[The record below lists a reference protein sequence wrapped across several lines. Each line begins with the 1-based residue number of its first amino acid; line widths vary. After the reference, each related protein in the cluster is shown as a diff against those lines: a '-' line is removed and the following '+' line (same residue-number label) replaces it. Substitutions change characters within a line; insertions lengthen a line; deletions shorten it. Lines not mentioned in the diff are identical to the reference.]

1 MGLFNRNNRS
11 ASEIAHERLK
21 LVLIQDRL
29 SLSSKEFEMLKEDI
43 INVLSKYFGIDTS
56 DIRINLE
63 RVNDKNVFEAV
74 VPVISHKKE
83 K

>member
-1 MGLFNRNNRS
+1 MNLFREKRS
-11 ASEIAHERLK
+11 ASQIAEERLR

-43 INVLSKYFGIDTS
+43 IKVLSKYF
-56 DIRINLE
+56 DIEENEIKINLE
-63 RVNDKNVFEAV
+63 RTKEKNIFEAI
-74 VPVISHKKE
+74 VPLISQKKE

>member
-11 ASEIAHERLK
+11 ASEIAQERLK

-43 INVLSKYFGIDTS
+43 INVLSKYFGIDTN
-56 DIRINLE
+56 DIKINLE
-63 RVNDKNVFEAV
+63 RVNNKNVFEAV
-74 VPVISHKKE
+74 VPVILHKNE

>member
-1 MGLFNRNNRS
+1 MNLFREKRS
-11 ASEIAHERLK
+11 ASQIAEERLR

-43 INVLSKYFGIDTS
+43 IKVLSKYF
-56 DIRINLE
+56 DIEENEIKINLE
-63 RVNDKNVFEAV
+63 RTKDKNIFEAI
-74 VPVISHKKE
+74 VPLISQKKE

>member
-1 MGLFNRNNRS
+1 MNLFREKRS
-11 ASEIAHERLK
+11 ASQIAEERLR

-43 INVLSKYFGIDTS
+43 IRVLSKYF
-56 DIRINLE
+56 DIEENEIKINLE
-63 RVNDKNVFEAV
+63 RTKEKNIFEAI
-74 VPVISHKKE
+74 VPLISQKKE

>member
-1 MGLFNRNNRS
+1 MGLFNRNSRS
-11 ASEIAHERLK
+11 ASEIAQERLK

-43 INVLSKYFGIDTS
+43 INVLSKYFGIDTN
-56 DIRINLE
+56 DIRINIE

>member
-1 MGLFNRNNRS
+1 MNLFREKKS
-11 ASEIAHERLK
+11 ASQIAEERLR

-43 INVLSKYFGIDTS
+43 IKVLSKYF
-56 DIRINLE
+56 DIEENEIKINLE
-63 RVNDKNVFEAV
+63 RTKEKNIFEAI
-74 VPVISHKKE
+74 VPLISQKKE

>member
-1 MGLFNRNNRS
+1 MNLFKEKKS
-11 ASEIAHERLK
+11 TSQIAEERLR

-43 INVLSKYFGIDTS
+43 IKVLSKYF
-56 DIRINLE
+56 DIEENEIKINLE
-63 RVNDKNVFEAV
+63 RTKEKNIFEAI
-74 VPVISHKKE
+74 VPLISQKKE

>member
-1 MGLFNRNNRS
+1 MGVFNRNNRS
-11 ASEIAHERLK
+11 ASEIAQERLK

-56 DIRINLE
+56 DIKINLE

>member
-1 MGLFNRNNRS
+1 MNLFKEKKS
-11 ASEIAHERLK
+11 ASQIAEERLR

-43 INVLSKYFGIDTS
+43 IKVLSKYF
-56 DIRINLE
+56 DIEENEIKINLE
-63 RVNDKNVFEAV
+63 RTKEKNIFEAI
-74 VPVISHKKE
+74 VPLISQKKE

>member
-11 ASEIAHERLK
+11 ASEIAQERLK

-43 INVLSKYFGIDTS
+43 INVLSKYFGIDTN

>member
-1 MGLFNRNNRS
+1 MNLFREKKS
-11 ASEIAHERLK
+11 ASQIAEERLR

-43 INVLSKYFGIDTS
+43 IKVLSKYF
-56 DIRINLE
+56 DIEENEIKINLE
-63 RVNDKNVFEAV
+63 RTKEKNIFEAI
-74 VPVISHKKE
+74 VPLISQRKE